1 MEYKGRY
8 RQTDAGKRVKQLEAE
23 LRLLQNR
30 FDRLKRLY
38 TVEKGVSAKMQAVK
52 NRADELE
59 IQCSRWMEEYSK
71 MQKENTD
78 LARQVSQYSER
89 ERMALYQLLADC
101 LRIHNGNAIISENAH
116 GPKNHEFRVEMKLYG
131 DELYIMK
138 RTVKS
143 ILSQDVISREAL
155 LKALDEGLEAGKITD
170 MVMVEQLIHSMP
182 AANFFEEG

>member
-23 LRLLQNR
+23 LQLLQNR
-30 FDRLKRLY
+30 FDRL
-38 TVEKGVSAKMQAVK
+38 
-52 NRADELE
+52 
-59 IQCSRWMEEYSK
+59 
-71 MQKENTD
+71 
-78 LARQVSQYSER
+78 
-89 ERMALYQLLADC
+89 
-101 LRIHNGNAIISENAH
+101 
-116 GPKNHEFRVEMKLYG
+116 
-131 DELYIMK
+131 K

-170 MVMVEQLIHSMP
+170 MVMVEQLIYSMP